1 LRICVYVSLRHKNTD
16 KFQISFLLRH
26 DGGGS
31 NTAETASH
39 SDVLWIRRDTQ
50 LSSVLTAAVIRERA
64 EKLTGSSD
72 KYT

>member
-1 LRICVYVSLRHKNTD
+1 MRICVYVSLRHKNTD
-16 KFQISFLLRH
+16 KTQISFLLRH

-31 NTAETASH
+31 NTSETAAH

-50 LSSVLTAAVIRERA
+50 LSSVLTAAVVGERA